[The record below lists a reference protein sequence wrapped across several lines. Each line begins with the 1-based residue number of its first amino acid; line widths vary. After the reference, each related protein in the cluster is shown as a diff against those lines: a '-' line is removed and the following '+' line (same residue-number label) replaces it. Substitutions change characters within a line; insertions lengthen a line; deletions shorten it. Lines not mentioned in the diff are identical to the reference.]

1 MEIESISGATVFV
14 IDDDACLRAA
24 LKKLFEVCGPTRRTF
39 PVGGRIS
46 RKSHSKYGGLHRARC
61 EVARNERP

>member
-24 LKKLFEVCGPTRRTF
+24 LKKLFESVALHVELF
-39 PVGGRIS
+39 PSGTHFSEVPFQIW
-46 RKSHSKYGGLHRARC
+46 RAASC
-61 EVARNERP
+61 SL